1 MRFLFQYT
9 VSVLSCHGYMTG
21 QCLGNE
27 VPAVCNDIWLRY
39 FVIFKHYLKKSISM
53 IIIVQR

>member
-27 VPAVCNDIWLRY
+27 VPAVCNDI
-39 FVIFKHYLKKSISM
+39 
-53 IIIVQR
+53 